1 MKKPY
6 IIAVSHQ
13 KGGVGKSTI
22 AANLAVAFTEMYG
35 DDFEAI
41 DLDTQRSLLY
51 FNNVRKQNGLK
62 PLPIKTIVEDLKDP
76 DKTAKELTKIINSN
90 TKILLVDAGGFD
102 SGVNRILL
110 MGADRI
116 ITPVSDS
123 GIELAGLMKFQTV
136 MKDVIKRRDEPVV
149 STVLLNRVH
158 MFAGKSL
165 EEIYDFARDEKEFDI
180 FNTII
185 RDRGEIR
192 KAFDEGRGVLEIKDS
207 KAAVEFKQLIKE
219 LTNVED

>member
-51 FNNVRKQNGLK
+51 FNNVRIENGLK
-62 PLPIKTIVEDLKDP
+62 PLPIKTIVEDIKDP
-76 DKTAKELTKIINSN
+76 DKPAKELTKIINSN

-136 MKDVIKRRDEPVV
+136 MKDVNKRREEPIT

-192 KAFDEGRGVLEIKDS
+192 KAFDEGRGVMELADS
-207 KAAVEFKQLIKE
+207 KAAAEFKQLIEE
-219 LTNVED
+219 LTNGEN

>member
-51 FNNVRKQNGLK
+51 FNNVRKQNGFK

-76 DKTAKELTKIINSN
+76 DKPAKELTKIINSN

-136 MKDVIKRRDEPVV
+136 MKDVIKRRDEPIV

-165 EEIYDFARDEKEFDI
+165 EEIYDFARDETEFDI
-180 FNTII
+180 FDTII

-192 KAFDEGRGVLEIKDS
+192 KAFDEGRGVMEIANS
-207 KAAVEFKQLIKE
+207 KAAEEFKQLIKE
-219 LTNVED
+219 LTNGKN

>member
-76 DKTAKELTKIINSN
+76 DKPAKELTKIINSN

-136 MKDVIKRRDEPVV
+136 MKDVIKRREEPIV

-165 EEIYDFARDEKEFDI
+165 EEIYDFARDENEFDI
-180 FNTII
+180 FDTII

-192 KAFDEGRGVLEIKDS
+192 KAFDEGRGVMEIANS
-207 KAAVEFKQLIKE
+207 KAAEEFKQLIKE
-219 LTNVED
+219 LTNGKN